1 MKKATIKDIAKAAD
15 VSIATVSYILNDV
28 KTQSISDETRV
39 KVLKIAQQL
48 HYVTNRSARSLKLQ
62 KTGLIGILLF
72 KDLAP
77 HPWSELKYVKTL
89 YRLEKLCGQLGYH
102 VIFMQI
108 DGDAPSYD
116 MIRERNLDGVF
127 LMNVDQQRFSTISR
141 YFGFGIPVFVIDS
154 HIEDT
159 LFHKV
164 IPDFE
169 ESFRLSQTLLGE
181 KPEFLVMEAYNDAEL
196 ISIVKRLSGLDE
208 ERIHVYESRQGLSEF
223 LSQFPDSPGI
233 VVNEFLAGE
242 VMRTHDRIVAL
253 CTSHC
258 PEMLPG
264 KALKL
269 SYELNDY
276 KQIMDMMDRN
286 IHDAD
291 SSNPEKFIYLSVS
304 SRTYE

>member
-28 KTQSISDETRV
+28 KTQSISDETRM

-72 KDLAP
+72 RDLTP
-77 HPWSELKYVKTL
+77 QPWTDLKYVKTL
-89 YRLEKLCGQLGYH
+89 YTLERLCGELGYH

-108 DGDAPSYD
+108 EGDAPSYD

-127 LMNVDQQRFSTISR
+127 LINVDQERFSTVSR

-154 HIEDT
+154 RIEDT
-159 LFHKV
+159 LFHK
-164 IPDFE
+164 IMPDFANG
-169 ESFRLSQTLLGE
+169 FRAAGALLGAA
-181 KPEFLVMEAYNDAEL
+181 PEFLVMDAYNDVEL
-196 ISIVKRLSGLDE
+196 VDEVKRLSELDE
-208 ERIHVYESRQGLSEF
+208 ERIYVYESAEGLDAF
-223 LSQFPDSPGI
+223 LSKFAGRPGL
-233 VVNEFLAGE
+233 VVNEFLANE
-242 VMRTHDRIVAL
+242 VVRTRGTADRIAVL

-258 PEMLPG
+258 PEILP
-264 KALKL
+264 AHVAKL

-276 KQIMDMMDRN
+276 KPVVDMMNGN
-286 IHDAD
+286 IQDAD
-291 SSNPEKFIYLSVS
+291 YSNREKFIYLSVS
-304 SRTYE
+304 S

>member
-72 KDLAP
+72 RDIAP
-77 HPWSELKYVKTL
+77 QPWSDLKYVKTL
-89 YRLEKLCGQLGYH
+89 YTLERLCGELGYH
-102 VIFMQI
+102 VIFMQV

-127 LMNVDQQRFSTISR
+127 LINVDQERFSSVTR
-141 YFGFGIPVFVIDS
+141 FFGFGIPVFVIDS
-154 HIEDT
+154 HIEDS
-159 LFHKV
+159 LFHK
-164 IPDFE
+164 IMPDFE
-169 ESFRLSQTLLGE
+169 SSFRAAGALLGTA
-181 KPEFLVMEAYNDAEL
+181 PEFLVMDAYNNAKLGDT
-196 ISIVKRLSGLDE
+196 VKQLSGLDE
-208 ERIHVYESRQGLSEF
+208 ERIYVYESKEGLEDF
-223 LSQFPDSPGI
+223 LRKYTDCKGL
-233 VVNEFLAGE
+233 VMNEFLANE
-242 VMRTHDRIVAL
+242 VMRNRGTLERIAVL

-258 PEMLPG
+258 PDILPIG
-264 KALKL
+264 VAKL

-276 KQIMDMMDRN
+276 KPVVGMMNGN
-286 IHDAD
+286 IQDAD
-291 SSNPEKFIYLSVS
+291 YSNREKFIYLSVTS
-304 SRTYE
+304 

>member
-1 MKKATIKDIAKAAD
+1 MKKATIKDIAKAAE

-72 KDLAP
+72 KDLEP
-77 HPWSELKYVKTL
+77 HPWSDMKYVKTL
-89 YRLEKLCGQLGYH
+89 YRLEKLCGELGYH

-108 DGDAPSYD
+108 DEGAPSYD
-116 MIRERNLDGVF
+116 MIRERNLDGVI

-169 ESFRLSQTLLGE
+169 GSFRLAHTLLGE
-181 KPEFLVMEAYNDAEL
+181 APEFLVMDAYNDTDL
-196 ISIVKRLSGLDE
+196 VGIVKRLSGVDE
-208 ERIHVYESRQGLSEF
+208 DRIHVYESRQGLSAF
-223 LSQFPDSPGI
+223 LSKFPDRPGI
-233 VVNEFLAGE
+233 VVNEFLANE
-242 VMRTHDRIVAL
+242 VLRTHDRIVAL

-258 PEMLPG
+258 PEMLPERAA
-264 KALKL
+264 KI

-276 KQIMDMMDRN
+276 KHVTDMMDRN

-291 SSNPEKFIYLSVS
+291 YSNPEKFIYLSVS
-304 SRTYE
+304 S